1 MKLMIDIKS
10 LKTKLKKNDGFRY
23 EHSCLVKETAVKL
36 AKKYKAD
43 TYKVKLAALLHD
55 YARNYSNEK
64 LIDIVNKNNIDVD
77 KWEREI
83 PELLHSPVAAFIAN
97 DEFGIKDKEI
107 LDAIRYHTIGRPKMS
122 KIEKIIFL
130 ADIIEPSRDFTDINY
145 IREAADNK
153 LDKAV
158 LLVCDFTIKY
168 NIEQNKIIHP
178 NTLLARNELLKG
190 EN

>member
-1 MKLMIDIKS
+1 MIDIKS
-10 LKTKLKKNDGFRY
+10 LKTKLKEIDGFRY
-23 EHSCLVKETAVKL
+23 EHSCFVKDTAVKL

-64 LIDIVNKNNIDVD
+64 LIDIVNKNNIEVD
-77 KWEREI
+77 EWEREI
-83 PELLHSPVAAFIAN
+83 PELLHSPVAAFIAD
-97 DEFGIKDKEI
+97 DEFGIKDNEI
-107 LDAIRYHTIGRPKMS
+107 IDAIRYHTIGRPKMS

-130 ADIIEPSRDFTDINY
+130 ADIIEPSRDFPDINY
-145 IREAADNK
+145 IREAADNN

>member
-1 MKLMIDIKS
+1 MIDIKD
-10 LKTKLKKNDGFRY
+10 LKTKLKNLDGFRY

-36 AKKYKAD
+36 AKKFDAD
-43 TYKVKLAALLHD
+43 IYKVKIAALLHD
-55 YARNYSNEK
+55 YARNYSKEK

-77 KWEREI
+77 IWERKI
-83 PELLHSPVAAFIAN
+83 PDLLHSSVAAFIAN
-97 DEFGIKDKEI
+97 DEFSIKDNEI

-122 KIEKIIFL
+122 KLEKIIFV
-130 ADIIEPSRDFTDINY
+130 ADIIEPSRDFPDINY
-145 IREAADNK
+145 IRDAADNN

-168 NIEQNKIIHP
+168 NIKQNKIIHP
-178 NTLLARNELLKG
+178 NTLLTRNHLLKG